1 MPDLNDVAELKDKVT
16 RLQRDRDRAGGALEE
31 AMKSL
36 SEEFGCKSLEEAEE
50 KLEQM
55 KMEEDKAR
63 KLFEASL
70 AEFRKTWGTIMGG
83 AS

>member
-16 RLQRDRDRAGGALEE
+16 RLQRDRDRASGALEE

-36 SEEFGCKSLEEAEE
+36 AEEFGCKSLEEAEE

-55 KMEEDKAR
+55 KVKEEDSR
-63 KLFEASL
+63 KRFETGL
-70 AEFRKTWGTIMGG
+70 AEFRKTWAAVLGG